1 MLILIKAQP
10 LINCLTNF
18 RRANKLHVG
27 SNRKWSD
34 CDIQFKHN
42 NWPKLLENWRWWG
55 IEAFTSKRPRSRDVQ
70 KYHRWNHGSRSEQR
84 GLLHY
89 SARPVRFEFLN
100 PAANQILKFC
110 HQFRAEIRLTKK
122 VANHSWEEF
131 IADDSHG
138 AKAPT
143 VEDITK
149 AAANLEK
156 FTSEELVMKLI
167 SKIIPV
173 D

>member
-1 MLILIKAQP
+1 M
-10 LINCLTNF
+10 
-18 RRANKLHVG
+18 
-27 SNRKWSD
+27 
-34 CDIQFKHN
+34 
-42 NWPKLLENWRWWG
+42 
-55 IEAFTSKRPRSRDVQ
+55 
-70 KYHRWNHGSRSEQR
+70 
-84 GLLHY
+84 
-89 SARPVRFEFLN
+89 
-100 PAANQILKFC
+100 
-110 HQFRAEIRLTKK
+110 
-122 VANHSWEEF
+122 ANHSWEEF